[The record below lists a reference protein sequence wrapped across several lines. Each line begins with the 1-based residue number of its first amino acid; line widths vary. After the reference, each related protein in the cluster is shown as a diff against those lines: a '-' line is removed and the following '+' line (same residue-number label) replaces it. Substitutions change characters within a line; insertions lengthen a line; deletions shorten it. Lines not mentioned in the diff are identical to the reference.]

1 MGKIHATVRRKV
13 IKWFGEHGRRF
24 PWRETTDP
32 YRILIAEIL
41 LRRTTATAVS
51 RVFGDF
57 LDRFDSLERLARA
70 RETTIARELSSLGL
84 QSRRAHELKKMALI
98 INKKH
103 SGTVPRFHVE
113 LLALPGVGAYIAS
126 AVRNFAYGDPAP
138 LVDGNIVHFIARVF
152 GIKFRGPSDSGAWDF
167 MTNFGG
173 NNQDAKLYW
182 GIIDLVATVCLR
194 RNPRCHI
201 CSLSEVCKSSK
212 KGDRIHEDT

>member
-1 MGKIHATVRRKV
+1 MVRNRV
-13 IKWFGEHGRRF
+13 IKWFENHGRSF

-32 YRILIAEIL
+32 YHVLIAEIL
-41 LRRTTATAVS
+41 LRRTTATAVA
-51 RVFGDF
+51 RVYETFMN
-57 LDRFDSLERLARA
+57 RFNSVERLARA
-70 RETTIARELSSLGL
+70 REPTIARSLSSLGL
-84 QSRRAHELKKMALI
+84 QSRRAHELKKMASKI
-98 INKKH
+98 IKNH
-103 SGTVPRFHVE
+103 SGAVPRSHQD

-138 LVDGNIVHFIARVF
+138 LVDGNVVHFLARVF
-152 GIKFRGPSDSGAWDF
+152 GINYDGPTDSGAWEF

-212 KGDRIHEDT
+212 IGDGAHEDT